1 MVYACSRTQLEHGLN
16 HNSKLIGRTYKW
28 VSHHF
33 RTMSKSTKE
42 KDYGQ
47 YSSGKY
53 IQKSRLDELFL
64 PSIIEP
70 FSHLNTIFYFN
81 IRPSKKRNADKT
93 RMFSLVITSQ
103 ILLSTMNQPLQV
115 EPLQALW
122 QLFWKDPKNIN
133 RYVVIKYSPGQW
145 MWQSTRTEPTPNITI
160 G

>member
-16 HNSKLIGRTYKW
+16 HNSKFIGRTYEW
-28 VSHHF
+28 VSHNF

-53 IQKSRLDELFL
+53 IQKSRLDEFVILYQNRFLFL
-64 PSIIEP
+64 NSI
-70 FSHLNTIFYFN
+70 FQFN

-145 MWQSTRTEPTPNITI
+145 MYTSTEPTPNITI